1 VRARGRAWT
10 FGDNIPTD
18 RIVKGHLVLEPMEVI
33 ARHVLEDLRPEF
45 PKEAKPGDILVAG
58 SHFGQSSGRAIAAK
72 ALKALGLGC
81 VVADSMARTFYR
93 NCYEIGLPGAE
104 CPGVTRWIQD
114 GDEVEVDL
122 AAGRIT
128 RLTHGSERQLE
139 PVHPLLL
146 RMLERGGLIP
156 MGAELAE
163 WRSATRE

>member
-1 VRARGRAWT
+1 MRARGRAWT

-33 ARHVLEDLRPEF
+33 VRHVLEDLNPAFPEG
-45 PKEAKPGDILVAG
+45 AKPGDVLVAG
-58 SHFGQSSGRAIAAK
+58 SHFGQSSGRAIAPK
-72 ALKALGLGC
+72 ALKAMGLGC

-93 NCYEIGLPGAE
+93 NCYEIGLPAAE
-104 CPGVTRWIQD
+104 CPGVSAWVAD

-128 RLTHGSERQLE
+128 RLSDAAERPLE

-146 RMLERGGLIP
+146 RMLERGGLIA
-156 MGAELAE
+156 MGSELAE
-163 WRSATRE
+163 WGAPTS